1 MISVIR
7 KDFNTTLATLTNLDA
22 VNAQGGVVAWT
33 LPPAQHRA
41 FNPIPFVGDVFYAVT
56 ASKPAPGGKIPNF
69 ARVDKAG
76 SSTGITFDY
85 PVASTLTIT
94 VKQEG
99 SVEGTARYTVT
110 AGATATE
117 RIPYYANIISISPA
131 DDSRYMYLTEG
142 ESYDD
147 GDYLVT
153 SAGTVFYKDTESI
166 KPITLSI
173 LSNGYELL
181 ATLQAE
187 PFEGQ
192 AVIDVGAVVRTL
204 FARQLAPIGD
214 GLSSNEETA
223 LGVAYYVTSDTL
235 LGTFLAV
242 NAVAQVGESADMSN
256 APTPLTLNT
265 TLYRYEGYELTA
277 SVISGRAVTRIG
289 LNTSGAGSLIAIEDR
304 CVPPAPFYLRWI
316 NALGGVDYWMFCKAQ
331 EYAPQVSSSSLYE
344 QYNIDPAQA
353 TTNRRAYAIATKN
366 GITVGAQGVAPE
378 AWEALQRLPFSPLI
392 EWWNEKLGK
401 WIGLTVA
408 KYDGAV
414 QTNHSTHDIEI
425 EFELPAINT
434 QF

>member
-7 KDFNTTLATLTNLDA
+7 KDFNTTLASLTNLDA

-56 ASKPAPGGKIPNF
+56 ASKPAPSGKIPNF

-76 SSTGITFDY
+76 GSTGITFDY
-85 PVASTLTIT
+85 PVASTVAIT
-94 VKQEG
+94 VELEG
-99 SVEGTARYTVT
+99 SVEPTARYTVA
-110 AGATATE
+110 AGSRETE
-117 RIPYYANIISISPA
+117 RIPYYADIVSISPSY
-131 DDSRYMYLTEG
+131 DSQYMYLAMG
-142 ESYDD
+142 ESYDG

-166 KPITLSI
+166 EPITLSI
-173 LSNGYELL
+173 LPNNSYEALS
-181 ATLQAE
+181 TLQAE
-187 PFEGQ
+187 PFKGQ

-204 FARQLAPIGD
+204 FARQLAPIGN
-214 GLSSNEETA
+214 GLSDDPA
-223 LGVAYYVTSDTL
+223 LGVAYSVTSNTP

-277 SVISGRAVTRIG
+277 SVISGSAVTRVG
-289 LNTSGAGSLIAIEDR
+289 LNTSDAGSLITIEDR
-304 CVPPAPFYLRWI
+304 CVPPAPFYVRWI
-316 NALGGVDYWMFCKAQ
+316 NALGGVDYWMFCKVQ

-344 QYNIDPAQA
+344 QSNIDPAQA

-378 AWEALQRLPFSPLI
+378 AWEALQRLPFAPLI

-408 KYDGAV
+408 KYDSAV
-414 QTNHSTHDIEI
+414 YTNHSTHDIEI